1 MKCEKIMIFEEG
13 KTSRQLVLQ
22 VRDEFWGIK
31 LQFKAP
37 SVCRAV
43 DYWCVRGDP
52 SHPCGV

>member
-1 MKCEKIMIFEEG
+1 MIFEEG